1 MNNKVFISC
10 AVTGSGDTAKKHP
23 DLPKTPEQIAK
34 SAIEAAKAGAAI
46 AHIHVREEDGT
57 PSRRLE
63 LYKEVV
69 DRIRSSDT
77 DVVLNLTTGMGGD
90 LDIGE
95 NSPLQFG
102 PLTDMA
108 NVMERIA
115 NAEQFLPEICTL
127 DCGTLNFGDG
137 SVITINTPRDLRKAA
152 KRLQEIKVKPEIEAF
167 DLGNMW
173 FGAQLYQEGL
183 LSDPPMFQMCLGIP
197 WGAEQT
203 VETMVAMKS
212 QLPAGASWA
221 SFGIGRGQMPMM
233 AAAVALGGNVRV
245 GLEDNIYLERGVLG
259 TNAQLVTRAREI
271 IERMGSRVATPQEA
285 RNKLKLRGANA

>member
-10 AVTGSGDTAKKHP
+10 AVTGSGDTASKHP

-95 NSPLQFG
+95 QSPLQFG

-115 NAEQFLPEICTL
+115 NVEEFLPEICTL
-127 DCGTLNFGDG
+127 DAGTLNFGDG

-173 FGAQLYQEGL
+173 FGSQLYKEGL

-197 WGAEQT
+197 WGAPATPMAMQAMKDIMPKEAVWSGFAISKQEMPYVAQT
-203 VETMVAMKS
+203 VIM
-212 QLPAGASWA
+212 
-221 SFGIGRGQMPMM
+221 
-233 AAAVALGGNVRV
+233 GGNPRV
-245 GLEDNIYLERGVLG
+245 GL
-259 TNAQLVTRAREI
+259 
-271 IERMGSRVATPQEA
+271 
-285 RNKLKLRGANA
+285 

>member
-1 MNNKVFISC
+1 MNNKVFVSC

-23 DLPKTPEQIAK
+23 DLPKTPEQIARA
-34 SAIEAAKAGAAI
+34 AIEAAKAGAAI
-46 AHIHVREEDGT
+46 AHIHVREKDGT

-90 LDIGE
+90 LDIGQGK
-95 NSPLQFG
+95 NPLEFG

-127 DCGTLNFGDG
+127 DCGTLNFGDS
-137 SVITINTPRDLRKAA
+137 SVITVNTPNDLRKAA
-152 KRLQEIKVKPEIEAF
+152 KRLQEINVKPEIEAF

-173 FGAQLYQEGL
+173 FGSQLVKEGL
-183 LSDPPMFQMCLGIP
+183 IKDPPLFQICLGIP
-197 WGAEQT
+197 WGAPAT
-203 VETMVAMKS
+203 ISAMKAFIDLIPKGS
-212 QLPAGASWA
+212 HWSGFAISKME
-221 SFGIGRGQMPMM
+221 MPF
-233 AAAVALGGNVRV
+233 VAHTVSLGGNVRV
-245 GLEDNIYLERGVLG
+245 GLEDNLYLEKGVLA
-259 TNAQLVTRAREI
+259 TNAQLVEKAIRIITDMGTSILTPEETRK
-271 IERMGSRVATPQEA
+271 
-285 RNKLKLRGANA
+285 KLKLTKHK

>member
-46 AHIHVREEDGT
+46 AHVHVREEDGT

-102 PLTDMA
+102 PLTDMV
-108 NVMERIA
+108 NVMERIE

-137 SVITINTPRDLRKAA
+137 SVITVNTPRDLRKAA

-173 FGAQLYQEGL
+173 FGAQLYDCL
-183 LSDPPMFQMCLGIP
+183 LYTSPSPRD
-197 WGAEQT
+197 
-203 VETMVAMKS
+203 S
-212 QLPAGASWA
+212 
-221 SFGIGRGQMPMM
+221 
-233 AAAVALGGNVRV
+233 
-245 GLEDNIYLERGVLG
+245 
-259 TNAQLVTRAREI
+259 
-271 IERMGSRVATPQEA
+271 
-285 RNKLKLRGANA
+285 